1 MDILLTIRPF
11 GAPAPIKSVEE
22 GLATYFEQETLDGEN
37 QYQCDKCGKKTDA
50 TKGLRLRT
58 VPYILSLQMHY
69 KTRGAGTS
77 PSSSTPTRSSRRRR
91 CCGCSTRPPRR
102 PTSCGTPR

>member
-58 VPYILSLQMHY
+58 VPYILSLQIKRFDY
-69 KTRGAGTS
+69 DWELD
-77 PSSSTPTRSSRRRR
+77 RRVKLDDEV
-91 CCGCSTRPPRR
+91 GTRPAS
-102 PTSCGTPR
+102 TLLGGSLGGSAMLQSVA